1 MANLTGPRFGPATP
15 GPPRQL
21 VVICHGVGANG
32 QDLIALAPVLA
43 AALPHAVFAAPD
55 GPEAYDMGQPG
66 DPVEWRQW
74 FSLRDWRP
82 HVLAAGVR
90 AARGALDRYLDETLA
105 ELDIPPTQYALVGF
119 SQGAMMAL
127 FTGLRRPTAPR
138 AILAYSGM
146 LLAPDELKG
155 EMANRARVLLV
166 HGTEDEVVPPEASS
180 IAADVLRAA
189 DVPVELIVRG
199 GLGHSID
206 PEGLAAGA
214 RVLREVFS
222 AS

>member
-1 MANLTGPRFGPATP
+1 MAILTGPRFGPATP

-55 GPEAYDMGQPG
+55 GPEPYDMGQPG

-90 AARGALDRYLDETLA
+90 
-105 ELDIPPTQYALVGF
+105 
-119 SQGAMMAL
+119 
-127 FTGLRRPTAPR
+127 
-138 AILAYSGM
+138 
-146 LLAPDELKG
+146 
-155 EMANRARVLLV
+155 
-166 HGTEDEVVPPEASS
+166 
-180 IAADVLRAA
+180 
-189 DVPVELIVRG
+189 
-199 GLGHSID
+199 
-206 PEGLAAGA
+206 
-214 RVLREVFS
+214 VLREVFS